1 MLFLRQFF
9 VCLHEELKSMKKI
22 LSIVILLMT
31 LGFVSCAPSPVGK
44 WIEPTG
50 GSEEQG
56 FILNKDGSA
65 SSVNMGFVEFT
76 KWERNGDLLILK
88 GANVGSV
95 KRDFSDTMKI
105 EKITKTEMTLSQA
118 GYTITYERK

>member
-1 MLFLRQFF
+1 
-9 VCLHEELKSMKKI
+9 MKKI

-31 LGFVSCAPSPVGK
+31 LGLVSCSPSPVGK
-44 WIEPTG
+44 WIELTG

-65 SSVNMGFVEFT
+65 SSVNMGYVEFT
-76 KWERNGDLLILK
+76 KWEKNGDLLILK
-88 GANVGSV
+88 GANIGAV

-105 EKITKTEMTLSQA
+105 EKITDKEMTLSQA